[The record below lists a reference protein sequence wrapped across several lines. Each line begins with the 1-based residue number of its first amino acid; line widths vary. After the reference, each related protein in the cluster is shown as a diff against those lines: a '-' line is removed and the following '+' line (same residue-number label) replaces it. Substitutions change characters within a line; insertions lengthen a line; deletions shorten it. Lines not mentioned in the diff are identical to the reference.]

1 MLKQC
6 SQFPARF
13 WKSQNCCCLVSAVW
27 IASAVC
33 IHKSKKRKLINT
45 ALCVSYT
52 WNTQAVRDYQHST
65 VDSFLMLFNVM
76 LWEKIFVLNSSILL
90 CIVMSL
96 SVSMR
101 QLNLYFVR
109 SNTLAYGR
117 AEHAHCHLPTHMK
130 RCCGDS
136 VVFCY
141 SFKCWVIIIST
152 WMSPQLHRRRWSFG
166 YAVGI

>member
-1 MLKQC
+1 MLKQY
-6 SQFPARF
+6 
-13 WKSQNCCCLVSAVW
+13 VYT
-27 IASAVC
+27 
-33 IHKSKKRKLINT
+33 KSKKRKLINT

-101 QLNLYFVR
+101 QLILYFVC
-109 SNTLAYGR
+109 SSMLAYGSAR
-117 AEHAHCHLPTHMK
+117 HAQFYLPTYMK
-130 RCCGDS
+130 RCCGVG

-141 SFKCWVIIIST
+141 SFSCWIIIIST
-152 WMSPQLHRRRWSFG
+152 WMSPQLHTEGGASDMLLAFNKKTWKSEILLFC
-166 YAVGI
+166 